1 MKQGNNDRLKGRKTL
16 RAAGFLEE
24 WAKDDIKNKVD
35 IIKLFASF
43 GVTLTK
49 KGRNH
54 TGLCPWHDDGNPSL
68 SVDQQKGLYNCFGCG
83 ESGDVVTLVQKMKGI
98 GFQEAM
104 EYLNKLNG
112 THAFKQENKTEAK
125 QETEQEL
132 SLDQASLSPEH
143 PEQIKADNT
152 AGKTKEDQPAPF
164 IFKRKKESEAESAG
178 KDSVTAIEDID
189 TPKVLKAVT
198 DHYHSS
204 LLTDKKA
211 REYLKQR
218 NLDDP
223 ELIKTYRIGCS
234 NNTLLKK
241 LSLKQIK
248 VLKQTG
254 IINRYGK
261 EHFSNCLVFPVLK
274 ESGEIGEIYGRRMTD
289 REPKHLYLPGEHKG
303 IFNHKALKVYDEII
317 LTEGIIDALSLIKLG
332 FKNTVPVYGT
342 NGFTHDHAQAIKHNL
357 VKKVIIAFDN
367 DDPGAKAAESLKQK
381 LLSDGLCVSFLFP
394 PSGKDWNE
402 YLLKDPDSGQ
412 LKALVKSIQFD
423 RQQEKPKDRLSYTKQ
438 GVKDIFAI
446 HDVTYRL
453 EGVKDMFIGSLRVN
467 VKIEYQEKK
476 YIDDVNL
483 SSARSRKGFSLGAA
497 EKLDI
502 EPRIIE
508 SNLLDMLEYLEEKR
522 DRQFEQQGDSDSSYQ
537 MTEDEVT
544 QGMKFLTDP
553 DMFGKIIE
561 HTEILGYTGENINKL
576 LIYIAASSRKM
587 DDPISVLVQ
596 AASASGKSMLID
608 TVRRLMP
615 EQDVIAIT
623 SLSDQAL
630 IYIPEGGLLHK
641 LLILG
646 ESVHSEPVEYQIR
659 EMLSSHELAR
669 LVAAKDAKTGKI
681 VSKHIKSPVIVSAMM
696 SSTNENIN
704 PENASRYF
712 IIRTDETR
720 KQTARIHRVQKH
732 KYSRNRYEQKKHLI
746 PEIIK
751 IHKSAQRL
759 LKNVVVFNHYA
770 SLIDFP
776 TCRMRNR
783 RDHDRFNDLVAGIC
797 FLRQYQKEQKTASD
811 SVTGK
816 EYTYIECD
824 LKDYEIARQIACHI
838 LPSTINEFPPQA
850 LALYEIMRKIARDQ
864 AQEKNILPEEVEL
877 KQRDIREL
885 GEVGHMFVKTWI
897 RTLIDYEYVK
907 IAGPG
912 KRGSFYKY
920 SLVKDEPVK
929 QEDLSL
935 LPTVEQLKRRIDKKN
950 R

>member
-1 MKQGNNDRLKGRKTL
+1 MKQGNNDRLKGKKTL
-16 RAAGFLEE
+16 KVAGFLQE
-24 WAKDDIKNKVD
+24 WAKDDVKKKVD

-43 GVTLTK
+43 DVALTK
-49 KGRNH
+49 KGKNF
-54 TGLCPWHDDGNPSL
+54 TGLCPWHDDENPSL

-104 EYLNKLNG
+104 EYLKKQNG
-112 THAFKQENKTEAK
+112 TFAFKQEK
-125 QETEQEL
+125 QTEQDL
-132 SLDQASLSPEH
+132 SLDQVSLSSEAPEA
-143 PEQIKADNT
+143 IRADNT
-152 AGKTKEDQPAPF
+152 TEKTPEDQAAPF
-164 IFKRKKESEAESAG
+164 IFKRKKESKADLESN
-178 KDSVTAIEDID
+178 DSVIAIEDTEIH
-189 TPKVLKAVT
+189 KLLKAVT

-211 REYLKQR
+211 REYLRKR
-218 NLDDP
+218 GLDGPD
-223 ELIKTYRIGCS
+223 LIKTYQIGCS
-234 NNTLLKK
+234 NNSLIKR

-248 VLKQTG
+248 VLKQSG
-254 IINRYGK
+254 IINQYGK
-261 EHFSNCLVFPVLK
+261 EHFANCLVFPVFK

-289 REPKHLYLPGEHKG
+289 REPKHLYLPGKHEG

-332 FKNTVPVYGT
+332 FKNTIPLYGV
-342 NGFTHDHAQAIKHNL
+342 NGFTDDHREALKNNL

-367 DDPGAKAAESLKQK
+367 DDSGAKAAENLKEK
-381 LLSDGLCVSFLFP
+381 LLSEGLSVSFLFP

-402 YLLKDPDSGQ
+402 YLLKNPDSEE
-412 LKALVKSIQFD
+412 LKTLIKSIQFD
-423 RQQEKPKDRLSYTKQ
+423 KQDEKPKDRLRYTKQ

-446 HDVTYRL
+446 DDIIYRL

-467 VKIEYQEKK
+467 ARIEYGEKK

-483 SSARSRKGFSLGAA
+483 SSAKSRKGFSLGAA
-497 EKLDI
+497 EKLNL
-502 EPRIIE
+502 EPRVIE
-508 SNLLDMLEYLEEKR
+508 SNLLEMLEYLEEKR
-522 DRQFEQQGDSDSSYQ
+522 DKQLEEQGDTDSPYR
-537 MTEDEVT
+537 MTEEEKEI
-544 QGMKFLTDP
+544 GMKFLTDP
-553 DMFGKIIE
+553 EMFTKIIE
-561 HTEILGYTGENINKL
+561 HTEILGYTGEDINKL
-576 LIYIAASSRKM
+576 LIYIAASTRKM

-630 IYIPEGGLLHK
+630 VYISEGGLLHK
-641 LLILG
+641 LLVLG

-659 EMLSSHELAR
+659 EMLSSHELSR
-669 LVAAKDAKTGKI
+669 LVASKDQKTGKI
-681 VSKHIKSPVIVSAMM
+681 LSKHIKAPVIVSAMM
-696 SSTNENIN
+696 TSTDDNIN

-712 IIRTDETR
+712 IIRTDESR
-720 KQTARIHRVQKH
+720 SQTARIHKAQKQ

-746 PEIIK
+746 PEIIR

-770 SLIDFP
+770 DLIDFP
-776 TCRMRNR
+776 TWRMRNR

-797 FLRQYQKEQKTASD
+797 FLRQYQKEQKTGHD
-811 SVTGK
+811 SVTGR

-850 LALYEIMRKIARDQ
+850 HKLYETIREIARNQ
-864 AQEKNILPEEVEL
+864 AREKKILPEEVEL

-885 GEVGHMFVKTWI
+885 GEVGQMFVKNWI
-897 RTLIDYEYVK
+897 RTLVDYEYVK

-935 LPTVEQLKRRIDKKN
+935 LPAVEELKRRIDKKN